1 MLYFATGTSYKYPG
15 VNQNTFS
22 HPVQAENEVEAH
34 KKVLAYFE
42 AKGLEVSDLKI
53 HEMIG

>member
-1 MLYFATGTSYKYPG
+1 MLYFATGVSYPYPG
-15 VNQNTFS
+15 VDQTAFS
-22 HPVQAENEVEAH
+22 HPVQAVDEGEAH
-34 KKVLAYFE
+34 KKVLAYFA